1 MIALANQIERSPSHH
16 SQDKFLAMLPLIRDQ
31 AQHAFQNVRPEAREE
46 LIAEVTANAFCAYQ
60 RLVARGREDIAYAT
74 PLAMY
79 AIKQVRAGR
88 RVGAKLNIRDVT
100 STYAQRVRGFQVERL
115 DEFDHLRRE
124 WNEVLAED
132 RKAGPAETAAARIDA
147 VSWFKSL
154 DRQKRRIAK
163 VLSRGELTSVVARM
177 FGLSPG
183 RVSQLRN
190 ELKRSWEQF
199 QGEAMFA

>member
-1 MIALANQIERSPSHH
+1 
-16 SQDKFLAMLPLIRDQ
+16 
-31 AQHAFQNVRPEAREE
+31 
-46 LIAEVTANAFCAYQ
+46 
-60 RLVARGREDIAYAT
+60 
-74 PLAMY
+74 MY

-88 RVGAKLNIRDVT
+88 RVGAKLNIRDVS

-115 DEFDHLRRE
+115 DEFDHLRSE
-124 WNEVLAED
+124 WNEVLVED

-147 VSWFKSL
+147 ASWFKSL
-154 DRQKRRIAK
+154 DRQKRQIAK

-183 RVSQLRN
+183 RVSQLRS

>member
-1 MIALANQIERSPSHH
+1 MIALANQIERITPHH
-16 SQDKFLAMLPLIRDQ
+16 SQGKFLAMLPLIREQ
-31 AQHAFQNVRPEAREE
+31 AQHAFRNVRPEEREE
-46 LIAEVTANAFCAYQ
+46 LIAEVIANAFCAYQ
-60 RLVARGREDIAYAT
+60 RLVARGQEDIAYAT

-88 RVGAKLNIRDVT
+88 RVGAKLNIRDVS

-115 DEFDHLRRE
+115 DEFNPLRSE
-124 WNEVLAED
+124 WNEVLVED

-147 VSWFKSL
+147 ASWFNSL

-183 RVSQLRN
+183 RVSQLRS
-190 ELKRSWEQF
+190 ELKRSWDQF